1 METRPDLRRDA
12 AGFTAMQRLFVEHY
26 TKGRRGVMYNKTR
39 AAIAAGYSP
48 RTAYSIG
55 SELSK
60 KPHIKAAIA
69 TAFEEEYPAWLDE
82 RR

>member
-1 METRPDLRRDA
+1 MTRRPSLQRDA
-12 AGFTAMQRLFVEHY
+12 DGFTAMQRLFVEHY
-26 TKGRRGVMYNKTR
+26 TKGRRGTKYNKTR

-69 TAFEEEYPAWLDE
+69 TALEEQRRRLAWTT
-82 RR
+82 